1 MHIWNSSMHP
11 IESSP
16 MATYTALCIESEMQR
31 WCSARNFCGWLQNN
45 EFTATG
51 KSPLRFQAGRQQN
64 GRRPRGVHI
73 YCDDFI
79 MIDDYRVDGGGGG
92 CQANEWTAQQLKRSR
107 STTTADPIDGCCTE
121 AADPKCGALIVAW
134 WWSFWLSCS
143 CRSIDDGRR
152 TVWCIAKRRTD
163 GRVSKTV
170 IWECCILMM
179 GIRSWLEVA
188 NCFWPRPAIEYCS
201 ANN

>member
-1 MHIWNSSMHP
+1 MSIPEWNLISVYKCISGTH
-11 IESSP
+11 
-16 MATYTALCIESEMQR
+16 LCTLFNRLPWRHTLHCVSKVR
-31 WCSARNFCGWLQNN
+31 CSARNFCGWLQNN

-92 CQANEWTAQQLKRSR
+92 CQANEWTAQQRKRSR

-143 CRSIDDGRR
+143 RSIDRWRQKNGLMH
-152 TVWCIAKRRTD
+152 CKETD
-163 GRVSKTV
+163 GRTRV
-170 IWECCILMM
+170 
-179 GIRSWLEVA
+179 
-188 NCFWPRPAIEYCS
+188 
-201 ANN
+201 